1 MFPDFPAIL
10 ATWLISPV
18 CLVDRKLQMSAD
30 VRVSAKDT
38 ASWCEALTITQK
50 ILGWIPATKKNKF

>member
-50 ILGWIPATKKNKF
+50 ILG